1 MSVYRY
7 MRVLLFFDLPRET
20 HSERKSAAKF
30 RKDLLEDGFLML
42 QESVYCKLA
51 LNATAVELL
60 KNRVKKYMP
69 KKGSIMILTVTEK
82 QFGMM
87 DFCLGEFSSNVLD
100 SDSKLV
106 IV

>member
-7 MRVLLFFDLPRET
+7 MRVLVFFDLPRET
-20 HSERKSAAKF
+20 HGERKSAARF
-30 RKDLLEDGFLML
+30 RKDLLAEGFIML

-51 LNATAVELL
+51 LNATAVDLL
-60 KNRVKKYMP
+60 KSRVKRYMP
-69 KKGSIMILTVTEK
+69 KKGSVMILAVTEK

-87 DFCLGEFSSNVLD
+87 DICLGEFSSNVLD

-106 IV
+106 II

>member
-30 RKDLLEDGFLML
+30 RKDLLDDGFLML

-87 DFCLGEFSSNVLD
+87 DICLGEFSSDVLD